1 MTHTAKQLQ
10 DAKRSHIITPNVMR
24 KILINGLATT
34 AHRQEIQKDCYSFI
48 RTPTCTQSSSLIQPP
63 YCYNRRPTTF
73 LFFHY
78 CLTITFRCSFVYPFS
93 SYRPIGG
100 CAPTTRFSRT
110 FQSGI
115 MTLHTTSVETTADA
129 SLDEMNNATP
139 TKSRKRR
146 SVTKSSAVDSSN
158 IATAD
163 TEVVAKKRSAT
174 KKGSAVNE
182 QLTNDASLKTE
193 GTAESSISSNKST
206 KKEIA
211 IAHQVLTDRDELP
224 KLWNDDLAIAN
235 GSYSK
240 LE

>member
-1 MTHTAKQLQ
+1 
-10 DAKRSHIITPNVMR
+10 MR
-24 KILINGLATT
+24 KILIKGLATT

-48 RTPTCTQSSSLIQPP
+48 RTPTYTQSSSLQPP

-78 CLTITFRCSFVYPFS
+78 CLTITFPFSFVYPFS

-115 MTLHTTSVETTADA
+115 MTPYATGVATPADA
-129 SLDEMNNATP
+129 SADEMNNATQ

-146 SVTKSSAVDSSN
+146 SVTKSSAVGSSN

-163 TEVVAKKRSAT
+163 TEVVAKKRSSAT

-182 QLTNDASLKTE
+182 QLTNDSSHKTA
-193 GTAESSISSNKST
+193 GTAESSLSSNKST
-206 KKEIA
+206 KKEKA

>member
-1 MTHTAKQLQ
+1 
-10 DAKRSHIITPNVMR
+10 MR
-24 KILINGLATT
+24 KILIKGLATT

-48 RTPTCTQSSSLIQPP
+48 RTPTYTQSSSLQPP

-93 SYRPIGG
+93 LYRPIGG

-115 MTLHTTSVETTADA
+115 MTPYATGVAATADA
-129 SLDEMNNATP
+129 SLDETNNATP

-146 SVTKSSAVDSSN
+146 SVTKSSAVDSSD

-163 TEVVAKKRSAT
+163 TEVVTKKRSAT

-182 QLTNDASLKTE
+182 QLTNDASHKTA
-193 GTAESSISSNKST
+193 GTAESSLSINTSK
-206 KKEIA
+206 KKEKA
-211 IAHQVLTDRDELP
+211 IPHQVLTDRDELP